1 MIDGLS
7 LEDWNKLWEAISR
20 SAGHEVIV
28 DSLTVPPGE
37 VRVKVVFFL
46 RRVRA
51 KIVSDLRERAAQH
64 KGASFVNDLT
74 ILIFTKNNPTSRT
87 SESFM
92 RR

>member
-51 KIVSDLRERAAQH
+51 KIVSDLRELAAQH
-64 KGASFVNDLT
+64 PEQRAWA
-74 ILIFTKNNPTSRT
+74 
-87 SESFM
+87 ESLAQ
-92 RR
+92 RYERCEEGT